1 MFKNKKMSTLITIAV
16 SAVTA
21 ICIAGLFLVAN
32 YNMTTA
38 MKKTAMNNMKTS
50 LEARERIVD
59 QYVRDSETIL
69 ISYSQAPIIAD
80 LLKNPKDK
88 AIQQRAQQYTESY
101 FKKLTQWEGVYTSR
115 WEDTYVLAHSNPKVV
130 GITTRKGDALKAL
143 QNSMKEAKD
152 IYNTVNKILDFKPK
166 QFTEISKNAITTAKM
181 FSYEN
186 SIKNYL
192 QKIELFKL

>member
-143 QNSMKEAKD
+143 QNSMKEAK
-152 IYNTVNKILDFKPK
+152 IGRASCRERV
-166 QFTEISKNAITTAKM
+166 FTGV
-181 FSYEN
+181 
-186 SIKNYL
+186 
-192 QKIELFKL
+192 